1 MLEIKKLRLEK
12 VNNLPKSVTKLE
24 IAPRSASNF
33 WALLLEHPVSKREK
47 NSNESKYVPKR
58 HTQTLATYCWQVS
71 VDRHDYRKKTAET
84 KLKEKIK
91 QARAIHGKNQTHS
104 GSSWAE

>member
-47 NSNESKYVPKR
+47 NSNESIGEV
-58 HTQTLATYCWQVS
+58 
-71 VDRHDYRKKTAET
+71 
-84 KLKEKIK
+84 
-91 QARAIHGKNQTHS
+91 
-104 GSSWAE
+104 